1 MSKELK
7 RIPVDS
13 QEQAFQLIHKLS
25 QQYDLKQDASRHQ
38 FHVSNDHY
46 SAYYD
51 AEEKVVKMEA
61 LRPNMTVEEI
71 REFLMEFPP
80 FF

>member
-13 QEQAFQLIHKLS
+13 QEQAFQVINKLS
-25 QQYDLKQDASRHQ
+25 QQYNLQQDASRHQ
-38 FHVSNDHY
+38 FHMSNERY

-51 AEEKVVKMEA
+51 AEEKMVKMEA
-61 LRPNMTVEEI
+61 IHPNFTEEQI
-71 REFLMEFPP
+71 KEFLMEFPP

>member
-13 QEQAFQLIHKLS
+13 QEQAFQVINKLS
-25 QQYDLKQDASRHQ
+25 QQYDLRQDASRHQ
-38 FHVSNDHY
+38 FHMSNSRY

-51 AEEKVVKMEA
+51 AEEKVVKM
-61 LRPNMTVEEI
+61 
-71 REFLMEFPP
+71 
-80 FF
+80 